1 MPSLLGR
8 ASTSNDLETQTY
20 QYFCVAI
27 ISIITFMRFLEEK
40 STVESFRPG
49 VTKYQKRD
57 DSISY
62 I

>member
-8 ASTSNDLETQTY
+8 GSTSNDLETQTY
-20 QYFCVAI
+20 QYFCVPI
-27 ISIITFMRFLEEK
+27 IGIITFMRFLEEK
-40 STVESFRPG
+40 SNVGSFRLG
-49 VTKYQKRD
+49 VMKYQKRD